1 MADTVKL
8 TIDGKEVRA
17 RADMNLIDAAETA
30 GIHIPNLC
38 YLKGLK
44 GSGACRLCLVEIEG
58 LKSPMTACTTR
69 VKEGMFVNTRT
80 EKVQEIRKYV
90 IDLILSM
97 HPLDCMTCTKAGV
110 CELQKYAYD
119 FGIKESTFTR
129 KKFGFPVD
137 NKNPFINRDPDYCI
151 LCGRCVRVCKEQG
164 TAVLDFHGR
173 GVGSRVVTAED
184 KPLQEGGCTFCGSCV
199 DACPVNALLEADRWR
214 KGREWEYER
223 YNSVCLSCGNA
234 CDTVV
239 SVHDKDVAK
248 VNAGADDGRAGR
260 YICAYGRFGFDFI
273 NADTRVMSPL
283 KRIDGEL
290 KPISWDEAYETAA
303 DLLRSPSDA
312 GIVTT
317 GNLLNEDILTLMN
330 FAGTTGIKDIDSTVS
345 LYADAPSLLGDEVD
359 MEGADLV
366 LLAGLNPSQWQRVFP
381 ALDATLRK
389 MVSRGAKL
397 VVINSGQIK
406 LSDIAIKTLQGDEA
420 VVLGGLAKALTGL
433 GLKAPEGLEI
443 PEADLSEDMTMVA
456 EMYSVAKSPL
466 ILSSPLLYEASA
478 NISLIKGDALA
489 VPIEANAKGTLLMGL
504 KGNGATYA
512 GMTSEGVKKILYAL
526 GEVPFKRPSGV
537 DFLIVQ
543 HSHLTGLAK
552 EADLVLPAATSFET
566 DGSVVDY
573 MGRLRKLD
581 RAIEPFGEAKA
592 HREIFKG
599 IARKMNID
607 LKTARTA
614 DVKKEKKAV
623 NTGSRP
629 MPFSKREDLAFN
641 PEELVEAVNTTMI
654 NSSRL
659 LWLKEIEQAVAEVE
673 V

>member
-1 MADTVKL
+1 MSKLVK
-8 TIDGKEVRA
+8 ISINGAEYKVPA
-17 RADMNLIDAAETA
+17 GMNLIDAAESV
-30 GIHIPNLC
+30 GVHIPNFC
-38 YLKGLK
+38 YLKGMR
-44 GSGACRLCLVEIEG
+44 GIGACRMCMVEIG
-58 LKSPMTACTTR
+58 GRMTTGCIMKT
-69 VKEGMFVNTRT
+69 KDGMDVVTDN
-80 EKVQEIRKYV
+80 EKIRELRKFV

-110 CELQKYAYD
+110 CELQKYAYE
-119 FGIKESTFTR
+119 FEIKESSFTR

-151 LCGRCVRVCKEQG
+151 LCSRCVRVCKEQG
-164 TAVLDFHGR
+164 TSVLDFQGR

-184 KPLQEGGCTFCGSCV
+184 KPLQDGGCTFCGSCI

-248 VNAGADDGRAGR
+248 VNAGADNSRAGH

-290 KPISWDEAYETAA
+290 KPISWDEAYATAA

-317 GNLLNEDILTLMN
+317 GNLLNEDILTLRN
-330 FAGTTGIKDIDSTVS
+330 FAGATGIKDIDSTVS
-345 LYADAPSLLGDEVD
+345 LYADGPSLLGDEVD
-359 MEGADLV
+359 LEGADLI
-366 LLAGLNPSQWQRVFP
+366 LLAGINPSQWERVFP

-397 VVINSGQIK
+397 VVINSGQIR

-420 VVLGGLAKALTGL
+420 VVLGGLAKGLTGL
-433 GLKAPEGLEI
+433 GLKAPDGLEI
-443 PEADLSEDMTMVA
+443 PETELSEDMTMVA
-456 EMYSVAKSPL
+456 EMYSVAKSPV

-478 NISLIKGDALA
+478 NISLLKGDALA

-504 KGNGATYA
+504 KGNGATYTE
-512 GMTSEGVKKILYAL
+512 MTSGGAKILYAI
-526 GEVPFKRPSGV
+526 GEVPVRRPAGV

-543 HSHLTGLAK
+543 HSHLSELAK

-573 MGRLRKLD
+573 MGRLKTLD
-581 RAIEPFGEAKA
+581 RAIEPFGEARS
-592 HREIFKG
+592 HREILKG
-599 IARKMNID
+599 IAKKMNID

-623 NTGSRP
+623 TAGARP
-629 MPFSKREDLAFN
+629 VPFSRREDLAFN
-641 PEELVEAVNTTMI
+641 PEDLVEAMNTTMI

-659 LWLKEIEQAVAEVE
+659 LWLKEVEQAVAEV
-673 V
+673 